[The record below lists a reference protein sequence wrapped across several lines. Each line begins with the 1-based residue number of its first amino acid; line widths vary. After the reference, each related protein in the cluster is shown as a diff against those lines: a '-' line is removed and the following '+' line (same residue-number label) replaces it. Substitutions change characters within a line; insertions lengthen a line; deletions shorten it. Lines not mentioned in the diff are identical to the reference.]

1 MIYKRINKLLEPMC
15 KIFIITALFF
25 VFPMI
30 TFAQMRNNSG
40 NAGIESESEATAIA
54 KISLELCR
62 IELKADSTQIYGIIN
77 MLVSEKKQLGEA
89 ENSLPNLAKGS
100 RNYIK
105 RNEEIKIYRT
115 KIEYLINTINKR
127 YAAVVGFHISDV
139 TSFEELSN
147 LQELITARR
156 RVSLLKKYKQ
166 QTLDYINGNY

>member
-1 MIYKRINKLLEPMC
+1 MN

-30 TFAQMRNNSG
+30 TFAQTRNNSG
-40 NAGIESESEATAIA
+40 SAGTETESEATAIA
-54 KISLELCR
+54 KINLELCH

-77 MLVSEKKQLGEA
+77 MLVSEKKKLEEA

-166 QTLDYINGNY
+166 LSLDYVNGKY